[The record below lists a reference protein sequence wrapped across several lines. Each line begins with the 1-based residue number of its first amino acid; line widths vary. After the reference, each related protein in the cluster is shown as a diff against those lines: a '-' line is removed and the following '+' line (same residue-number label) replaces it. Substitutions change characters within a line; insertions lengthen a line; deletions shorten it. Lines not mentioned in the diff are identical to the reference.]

1 MKKTLI
7 LALAPLFIAAG
18 CATGAVSA
26 SAAGNASAPAS
37 GAQYCKKDRLAT
49 EGDAL
54 VCNWAASV
62 ADACELNNVAS
73 VKKSTVSAGPANAGR
88 CSNGQW
94 LVSVTTK

>member
-1 MKKTLI
+1 MKKTL
-7 LALAPLFIAAG
+7 LVALAPMFLAAA
-18 CATGAVSA
+18 CATGVNTSTSGNASA
-26 SAAGNASAPAS
+26 SAAGV
-37 GAQYCKKDRLAT
+37 QYCKKDRLAT

-73 VKKSTVSAGPANAGR
+73 VKKSAVRAEPANAGR

-94 LVSVTTK
+94 LVSVTSK